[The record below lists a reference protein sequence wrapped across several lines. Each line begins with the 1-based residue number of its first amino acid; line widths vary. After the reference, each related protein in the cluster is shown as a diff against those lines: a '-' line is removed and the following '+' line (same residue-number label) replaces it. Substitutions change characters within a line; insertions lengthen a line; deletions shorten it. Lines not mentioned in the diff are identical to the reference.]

1 MSYVQLI
8 LIKRLQRKVE
18 SLEKR
23 LAKLAK
29 LEAEKKPK

>member
-1 MSYVQLI
+1 MGYVQLT

-18 SLEKR
+18 SLKKR
-23 LAKLAK
+23 LAK